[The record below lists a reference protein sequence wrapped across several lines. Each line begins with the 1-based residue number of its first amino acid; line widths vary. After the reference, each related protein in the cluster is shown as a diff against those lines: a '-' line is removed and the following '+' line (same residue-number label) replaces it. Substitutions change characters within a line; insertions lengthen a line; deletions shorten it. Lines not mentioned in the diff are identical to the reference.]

1 MKSRIYKN
9 TYKEWVA
16 ETVILLTDKIALTIR
31 TSKYSRG
38 VLVTRATCSTL
49 SDNGNYSTYIMGQDY
64 NIEIDRHYV
73 NRVTEKVIEEC
84 HFKTYFEKAIADAKA
99 HYNL

>member
-16 ETVILLTDKIALTIR
+16 ETVIMLTDKLQLTIR
-31 TSKYSRG
+31 TSKHSRG
-38 VLVTRATCSTL
+38 VLVTRATCATV
-49 SDNGNYSTYIMGQDY
+49 SDDGSCTTYVMGQDY
-64 NIEIDRHYV
+64 NEVIDRHYV

-84 HFKTYFEKAIADAKA
+84 HFKTCLVPVIASAKA